1 MIEKVLSF
9 ISEHIDLCI
18 SFVLA
23 LIILVLQ
30 LFKKKPVKVI
40 DGLYSALIKAL
51 PGFIVYAE
59 KLIGDGKGDEKLDK
73 VVELSIAYINKLY
86 PGIKDLTPLL
96 DFVKSQVEIILST
109 PQKKKGD

>member
-1 MIEKVLSF
+1 MIDKVLSF

-23 LIILVLQ
+23 VIILVLQ

-40 DGLYSALIKAL
+40 DGLYSALLKAL

-59 KLIGDGKGDEKLDK
+59 QLIGDGKGDEKLEK
-73 VVELSIAYINKLY
+73 VVELSIAYIDKLY
-86 PGIKDLTPLL
+86 PGIKDHSAFV
-96 DFVKSQVEIILST
+96 DFVKCQVEIILST